1 MLPQMRS
8 LMMVLQEK
16 YKDTQSHPQKAVSP
30 EQGRGPGWDKALA
43 GTSPGMGF
51 LWGPGCRC
59 EIKTKLYCCSV
70 CLEESESQAWGGGG
84 DRGLIKPKQNGCEW
98 PFGAQGTKMDPGK

>member
-1 MLPQMRS
+1 MLPQTRS

-16 YKDTQSHPQKAVSP
+16 YKDTQSHPQKAVSQ

-51 LWGPGCRC
+51 LWGPGCGC
-59 EIKTKLYCCSV
+59 EIETKLYC
-70 CLEESESQAWGGGG
+70 LPGGEREPGMGGGGG

-98 PFGAQGTKMDPGK
+98 PFGTQGTKMDPGK